1 MIQKRSIAVIVILV
15 FLGVPSAW
23 VFCQDTAQKEK
34 NEDALKKN
42 DKKTGIIFN
51 VTDILLDLES
61 YQGGVGIKR
70 YSTDSLAYRVSF
82 DFNYTDKSSSWL
94 LVLGNTLEYHFIRG
108 RVSPYFGGFLDI
120 GYATYKDES
129 DSNNW
134 TKVSS
139 IPLSIGP
146 IFGVE
151 VNIFE
156 FLALFAEY
164 SVSFDYTTTKTTT
177 SDAGSESVQKE
188 SGFSIGTGM
197 GNESKIGVVI
207 YFNRIEK

>member
-70 YSTDSLAYRVSF
+70 YSTDSLAYRVSIIRT
-82 DFNYTDKSSSWL
+82 NRVRGSLYLETPLNIIL
-94 LVLGNTLEYHFIRG
+94 LGE
-108 RVSPYFGGFLDI
+108 
-120 GYATYKDES
+120 ES
-129 DSNNW
+129 HH
-134 TKVSS
+134 
-139 IPLSIGP
+139 I
-146 IFGVE
+146 
-151 VNIFE
+151 
-156 FLALFAEY
+156 LAAF
-164 SVSFDYTTTKTTT
+164 
-177 SDAGSESVQKE
+177 
-188 SGFSIGTGM
+188 
-197 GNESKIGVVI
+197 
-207 YFNRIEK
+207 